1 MSLANQPGLYLIEID
16 AIIDN
21 LPSAIIVVGQDRKVL
36 LANKMA
42 AAFARTS
49 KKDLCGRRGGDA
61 IGCVNSRTVPEGC
74 GFAPA
79 CELCKVRQ
87 AVQATFET
95 HGGQTGVESEM
106 AFIELGLLPTR
117 IFTNYLRLQGQDL
130 VILALEDVSEEKIQE
145 QMRVENARL
154 RAAAVC
160 HEMDQPLVAS
170 ETAPAARSGRRVNA
184 TGAMHKRILVVDDET
199 AVCELMTKAFA
210 RVGCAVIAAEYAEE
224 AIAAAKTEMFPVMFI
239 DLNLPGMNGIDLFKA
254 IKALHPSSEA
264 YLITGYAS
272 ESDLR
277 ECRSAG
283 FRDCLMKPISFPV
296 LFQAA
301 QAALT
306 PRDDI
311 S

>member
-1 MSLANQPGLYLIEID
+1 
-16 AIIDN
+16 
-21 LPSAIIVVGQDRKVL
+21 
-36 LANKMA
+36 
-42 AAFARTS
+42 
-49 KKDLCGRRGGDA
+49 
-61 IGCVNSRTVPEGC
+61 
-74 GFAPA
+74 
-79 CELCKVRQ
+79 
-87 AVQATFET
+87 
-95 HGGQTGVESEM
+95 
-106 AFIELGLLPTR
+106 
-117 IFTNYLRLQGQDL
+117 
-130 VILALEDVSEEKIQE
+130 
-145 QMRVENARL
+145 MRVENARL

-160 HEMDQPLVAS
+160 HEMSQPLVVS
-170 ETAPAARSGRRVNA
+170 ETAPAARSGRRVNPTA
-184 TGAMHKRILVVDDET
+184 AMHKRILVVDDET

-224 AIAAAKTEMFPVMFI
+224 AIAAAKMEIFPVMFI

-306 PRDDI
+306 PREDV